1 MGALVILHI
10 RNLLQNMTTHERFSR
25 HSHHN
30 KQLETEVNVDDEDE
44 QFEKLRLL
52 DENLET
58 SL

>member
-1 MGALVILHI
+1 
-10 RNLLQNMTTHERFSR
+10 MTTHERFSR